1 MNSQGLESDS
11 SQLADCLHPLLE
23 FAFSANDN
31 LRSITLEPHVQSLI
45 HDRQKLAT
53 LLMALALQN
62 HFAGDYAVF
71 DRPNLTEAINVLH
84 RHLMMITI
92 RDTSAEIKIPT
103 RFFHLEDRPVDG
115 SSVAPPDA
123 SSSAVS
129 NVLAQG
135 APATVAIPHGKA
147 SVEGS
152 SKSAAPRDATEVA
165 PPQEKGEHASGD
177 ESSSKSTGTAASA
190 EAVALPETMSV
201 KRGPP
206 GSPSSRT
213 RSVTESQCP
222 KKIAPQSNWG
232 AVDKNYRNVVE
243 AAHLIRKQGEGLWS
257 CRSSETDKR
266 SKLVKRGEK
275 VWYRSGKCEKAQ
287 REGGVQED
295 AMVLDITNK
304 GKFALWKISGL
315 LVTYDYPE
323 TIEKQET
330 KHGISVYDNEE
341 LPLSCDDVRQWI
353 KIQGGSIH
361 WAKDLPNYTFKKR
374 HAQSPKGKSSS
385 LCLL

>member
-1 MNSQGLESDS
+1 MQ
-11 SQLADCLHPLLE
+11 
-23 FAFSANDN
+23 
-31 LRSITLEPHVQSLI
+31 
-45 HDRQKLAT
+45 
-53 LLMALALQN
+53 
-62 HFAGDYAVF
+62 
-71 DRPNLTEAINVLH
+71 
-84 RHLMMITI
+84 
-92 RDTSAEIKIPT
+92 IKIPT
-103 RFFHLEDRPVDG
+103 RFFHLEERPSSTVPTHSATGAPLQATATVDESTPGAGPPLKLASDEG
-115 SSVAPPDA
+115 SSKSAAPPGA
-123 SSSAVS
+123 SSSAVP
-129 NVLAQG
+129 NIQAPG
-135 APATVAIPHGKA
+135 APATVPSPH
-147 SVEGS
+147 EGS

-165 PPQEKGEHASGD
+165 PPQEKGEHAAGD

-190 EAVALPETMSV
+190 ESVALPETISV
-201 KRGPP
+201 KEGPP

-243 AAHLIRKQGEGLWS
+243 AANLIGRQGDGLWS
-257 CRSSETDKR
+257 FRSSETDKR
-266 SKLVKRGEK
+266 PKLVKRGEK
-275 VWYRSGKCEKAQ
+275 VWYRSGKCDKAQ
-287 REGGVQED
+287 RKGGDKED
-295 AMVLDITNK
+295 AVVLDIMNT
-304 GKFALWKISGL
+304 GKFALWKISGQ

-323 TIEKQET
+323 TIQKQE

-374 HAQSPKGKSSS
+374 HAQSPKGKSLS